1 MNNPIFVNQQTDPD
15 MKSRSSLFF
24 LLSLL
29 ALILIAACNRPAAY
43 YQNTM
48 ISSWDS
54 ASWTAFHTQAAEES
68 LLPVRPGVPGQ
79 APFWNAHARRF
90 IHAPSFDFPEIQN
103 AAGYKIIAIS
113 DTDRGYHTFES
124 DRPWALLTPIWK
136 DLPVGLVHLKVEALD
151 HNGQVLELAG
161 ERIFYRA
168 AIFEGPYRAAVK
180 DYGSSVTWNLQSLL
194 EQEHYRQW
202 AQDSIPSKEYYLYCY
217 PSKIVGSIIR
227 AMCMYAGLSGE
238 EKDLA
243 LSAAK
248 NAADYL
254 IRISLPSGAALE
266 YFPPTYLA
274 LENGTRVA
282 RERKDQLMMFYPAIV
297 GGSYLDLYELSADQH
312 YLEAA
317 LRIAGTYVST
327 QLSEGS
333 WPLMVWME
341 NGEAVEENLCVPT
354 PIIQFLERLGR
365 QYGYQE
371 FLSSGERA
379 FQWIMDHPMQSFHW
393 EGQFEDVGY
402 SRQYSNL
409 ERGKPLAFASLLF
422 DRSGEH
428 PEYVKM
434 AEELIRFAEDQFIV
448 WERPLPREMFRTPE
462 EPIPHNCYQTSG
474 WFTPC
479 ALEQYGYYT
488 PIDASAASAI
498 SAFQKAFE
506 YTGKELYLAKAIS
519 LADNMTVAQELAG
532 GIYPT
537 YQRDLE
543 GWTRREDGIWQG
555 WLNCA
560 TITSESML
568 KLHDLLQSMN
578 K

>member
-1 MNNPIFVNQQTDPD
+1 MNNPIFVNQQIDPD

-29 ALILIAACNRPAAY
+29 ALILFAACNRPAAY
-43 YQNTM
+43 YQNTI

-54 ASWTAFHTQAAEES
+54 ASWTAFHKQAVEES
-68 LLPVRPGVPGQ
+68 LLPVRPGVPGK

-90 IHAPSFDFPEIQN
+90 INAPSFDFPEIEY
-103 AAGYKIIAIS
+103 AA
-113 DTDRGYHTFES
+113 
-124 DRPWALLTPIWK
+124 
-136 DLPVGLVHLKVEALD
+136 
-151 HNGQVLELAG
+151 
-161 ERIFYRA
+161 
-168 AIFEGPYRAAVK
+168 
-180 DYGSSVTWNLQSLL
+180 
-194 EQEHYRQW
+194 
-202 AQDSIPSKEYYLYCY
+202 
-217 PSKIVGSIIR
+217 
-227 AMCMYAGLSGE
+227 
-238 EKDLA
+238 
-243 LSAAK
+243 
-248 NAADYL
+248 
-254 IRISLPSGAALE
+254 
-266 YFPPTYLA
+266 
-274 LENGTRVA
+274 
-282 RERKDQLMMFYPAIV
+282 
-297 GGSYLDLYELSADQH
+297 
-312 YLEAA
+312 
-317 LRIAGTYVST
+317 
-327 QLSEGS
+327 
-333 WPLMVWME
+333 
-341 NGEAVEENLCVPT
+341 
-354 PIIQFLERLGR
+354 
-365 QYGYQE
+365 
-371 FLSSGERA
+371 
-379 FQWIMDHPMQSFHW
+379 
-393 EGQFEDVGY
+393 GY

-428 PEYVKM
+428 PEYLAL

-543 GWTRREDGIWQG
+543 SWTRREDGIWQG

-578 K
+578 E